1 MQPRNTIIYLGQL
14 KEFQRTMRNFTFT
27 FGLFYLQFLKIFLLD
42 FMSDLYARN
51 IIKTPKREHFYLY
64 LILFII

>member
-27 FGLFYLQFLKIFLLD
+27 FGLFYLQFFKYFC
-42 FMSDLYARN
+42 
-51 IIKTPKREHFYLY
+51 
-64 LILFII
+64 LILGSIYMLEI